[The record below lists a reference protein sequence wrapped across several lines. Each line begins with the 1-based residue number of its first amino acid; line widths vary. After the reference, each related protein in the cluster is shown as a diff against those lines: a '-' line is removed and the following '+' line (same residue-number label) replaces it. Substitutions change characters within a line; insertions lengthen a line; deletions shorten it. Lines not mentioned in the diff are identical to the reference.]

1 MTQVVSQDVAYD
13 FDALL
18 QKFQEVVGELMT
30 ANQTNA
36 IKITSI
42 TDQYLGKG
50 KKVMDCTPEQ
60 SEQIDLI
67 IHDLEEMLKK
77 Q

>member
-1 MTQVVSQDVAYD
+1 
-13 FDALL
+13 
-18 QKFQEVVGELMT
+18 MT